1 MYGHLHTCTEKS
13 QTGYVVGTGS
23 AKTMKN
29 QATERIVGYLFL
41 PYLAQTKIES
51 SFIEITIFFDMGG
64 GKPPKIASSFIN
76 RMHSATFDRWRRS
89 PIQKLFSNNNS
100 FLHH

>member
-1 MYGHLHTCTEKS
+1 
-13 QTGYVVGTGS
+13 
-23 AKTMKN
+23 MKN
-29 QATERIVGYLFL
+29 QTTERIIGYLFL

-76 RMHSATFDRWRRS
+76 RMHSATFDRQEVDGEDHRFRNYLVIIIPFCITDS
-89 PIQKLFSNNNS
+89 
-100 FLHH
+100 